1 MRYEKYK
8 PTNIPWLPEVPEAN
22 DGLLK
27 EILG

>member
-1 MRYEKYK
+1 MRYAKYK
-8 PTNIPWLPEVPEAN
+8 PTNIPLLPEVPEAN

>member
-1 MRYEKYK
+1 MRYAKYK